1 MTTQFN
7 IPFSVK
13 SHQEDGFFCGYAS
26 VFDVTDHH
34 QEVVA
39 RQAFA
44 ASLAR
49 WREKGRMP
57 KMLWQHDQRKP
68 IGIWEEIY
76 EDEHG
81 LYVKG
86 RLLLEL
92 QAGRDAYALMK
103 AGVIDSMSIGF
114 RPIKATR
121 DGAKKARVLTEVDL
135 LEISLVTFAAN
146 PDAKVTA
153 VKEFDLDDEIIRQI
167 KELGEMLKARR
178 LTQERNSLY
187 V

>member
-1 MTTQFN
+1 MNTQIN
-7 IPFSVK
+7 IPFTVK

-39 RQAFA
+39 RKAFQN
-44 ASLAR
+44 SLTK
-49 WREKGRMP
+49 WKEKGRMP

-68 IGIWEEIY
+68 IGVWDEIY

-86 RLLLEL
+86 RLLLDL
-92 QAGRDAYALMK
+92 QSGRDAYALMK

-114 RPIKATR
+114 RPIKASR
-121 DGAKKARVLTEVDL
+121 DSVKKARIITEIDL

-153 VKEFDLDDEIIRQI
+153 VKEFDLDAEIIRQI
-167 KELGEMLKARR
+167 RELGEMLRARR
-178 LTQERNSLY
+178 LTQERN
-187 V
+187 

>member
-1 MTTQFN
+1 MTEQLN
-7 IPFSVK
+7 IPFTLK

-26 VFDVTDHH
+26 VFNVTDHH
-34 QEVVA
+34 QEIVA
-39 RQAFA
+39 SKAF
-44 ASLAR
+44 SLSLNR
-49 WREKGRMP
+49 WKEKGRLP

-68 IGIWEEIY
+68 IGVWEEIY

-86 RLLLEL
+86 RLLLDL

-114 RPIKATR
+114 RPIKAAR
-121 DGAKKARVLTEVDL
+121 DSGKKARILTEVDL

-146 PDAKVTA
+146 PEAKVTA
-153 VKEFDLDDEIIRQI
+153 VKEFDLDEDVIHQI
-167 KELGEMLKARR
+167 NELSDMLKARR
-178 LTQERNSLY
+178 LTQERN
-187 V
+187 